1 MRQVRAEETRNA
13 LLLAAA
19 RMFDREG
26 YDGTTLAAISD
37 LAAVSKGALSFH
49 FSSKAELADAVQY
62 LSCERARAELE
73 SLDDPAV
80 PAVEALAAMVR
91 AAAHGLATDPLAR
104 AGLRLVRERG
114 TSPVPA
120 LDCRQAWRT
129 ALERVV
135 LRAHDDR
142 SLRPGIAATT
152 VVDLALALVLHQE
165 AVRPDRD
172 RDSWLTEVWNLLLPA
187 LTQQT
192 PSAQTTPA
200 LTPAPHPTAP

>member
-26 YDGTTLAAISD
+26 YDRTTLAAISD

-62 LSCERARAELE
+62 LSCERARAELGA
-73 SLDDPAV
+73 LDDPTV
-80 PAVEALAAMVR
+80 PAIEALAAVVR

-114 TSPVPA
+114 TSPTSA

-135 LRAHDDR
+135 LRAYEER
-142 SLRPGIAATT
+142 SLRPGVNPTT

-165 AVRPDRD
+165 AVLPDRD
-172 RDSWLTEVWNLLLPA
+172 RDSWLTDVWNLVLPA
-187 LTQQT
+187 LTHPT
-192 PSAQTTPA
+192 APTRTTPA
-200 LTPAPHPTAP
+200 LTTGGEPSGR

>member
-62 LSCERARAELE
+62 LSCERARAELGA
-73 SLDDPAV
+73 LDDPAV
-80 PAVEALAAMVR
+80 PAMEALAAMVR
-91 AAAHGLATDPLAR
+91 AAAQGLATDPLTR

-114 TSPVPA
+114 TSPTPA
-120 LDCRQAWRT
+120 LDCRQAWRG

-135 LRAHDDR
+135 LRAYDER
-142 SLRPGIAATT
+142 SLRPGVAAAT
-152 VVDLALALVLHQE
+152 VVDLALALILHQE
-165 AVRPDRD
+165 AVRPDRG
-172 RDSWLTEVWNLLLPA
+172 RDSWLTDVWNLLLPA
-187 LTQQT
+187 LTHPTPPTRTT
-192 PSAQTTPA
+192 PSRTTDAEPSNV
-200 LTPAPHPTAP
+200 